1 MPKGAAP
8 ALYLLVYT
16 LVLVIEFV
24 VMAARGA
31 TAHKSVHLVLVE
43 RHSTGVGVGIFVVI
57 VMLTALT
64 GGGVVDTVFRKIEC
78 HTVI

>member
-1 MPKGAAP
+1 MYA
-8 ALYLLVYT
+8 

-24 VMAARGA
+24 VVAARGA
-31 TAHKSVHLVLVE
+31 TAKKGVHLVLIK